1 MDIILLQEVEK
12 LGDKH
17 EIVTVKPGFAR
28 NFLIPKGMALIANT
42 SNRKRLEELKRLEAA
57 REAKLQGHYQA
68 IADKLKDVVLKVGA
82 KAGTSGKIFGSV
94 TNVQIAQLLKEQH
107 EVEIERRKIDLD
119 EEVKELGTYSA
130 TLNLHPEVKTSVQFE
145 VVQE

>member
-1 MDIILLQEVEK
+1 MDIILLKEIDK

-17 EIVTVKPGFAR
+17 EIVTVKPGYAR
-28 NFLIPKGMALIANT
+28 NYLIPKGFALIANS
-42 SNRKRLEELKRLEAA
+42 SNKKRLDELKRIEAA
-57 REAKLQGHYQA
+57 QEAKLKDFYQE

-94 TNVQIAQLLKEQH
+94 TNVQIAQLLKEEH
-107 EVEIERRKIDLD
+107 GIEIERRKISLSED
-119 EEVKELGTYSA
+119 VKELGTYTA
-130 TLNLHPEVKTSVQFE
+130 KLNLHPEVVSEVKFE

>member
-1 MDIILLQEVEK
+1 MDIILLKEIDK

-17 EIVTVKPGFAR
+17 EIVTVKPGYAR
-28 NFLIPKGMALIANT
+28 NYLIPKGFALIANS
-42 SNRKRLEELKRLEAA
+42 SNKKRLDELRRIEAA
-57 REAKLQGHYQA
+57 QEAKLKDFYQE

-94 TNVQIAQLLKEQH
+94 TNVQIAQLLKEEH
-107 EVEIERRKIDLD
+107 GIEIERRKISLSED
-119 EEVKELGTYSA
+119 VKELGTYTA
-130 TLNLHPEVKTSVQFE
+130 KLNLHPEVVSEVKFE